1 MATRAVQ
8 VVTEVAALNRPFDYA
23 LTEPTAHVALGDRVR
38 VNFNHRSVRGWV
50 VAEGSFVR
58 DLKPV
63 AKWLGYGPPPAL
75 VTLTQWA
82 AWRWYGVWSHFLA
95 TASPRRVVTA
105 LAPPPEKVAATRVD
119 GDAIRTLQPGV
130 ISLAPTVDPLGLVL
144 GCYEATREREGSFV
158 VLVPHDAW
166 AKRLTDR
173 LVRRGL
179 AVAGGDDWA
188 RARAQWPLVVATRG
202 GAFSPVPRLAG
213 VLILDADDEGFF
225 STAVPTWNA
234 LEVVRERCR
243 RDDAPLWCTSA
254 LPSPVLS
261 GDNPVHSEG
270 GAPYW
275 PRVSIVNRRHGDPHD
290 GALTREALEAAH
302 RALGGDDEVAVVIIL
317 QRLGTGRLLA
327 CVRCGQLA
335 TCAVCGQG
343 EREVEGRLACE
354 EGRESR
360 ERFCR
365 DCGATK
371 FRAVRSGITT
381 LARDVALQLGQPVSE
396 MSAKS
401 VPDDLERVVVG
412 TEAVLTRVRRCA
424 LVIFADVDQYLLAP
438 RASARRQAVLAV
450 ARAGRLVGSRREGRG
465 AVVLQTRRSN
475 DLVLDS
481 VERGDVE
488 ALRLDEL
495 DVARALALAPYGA
508 RARVSGD
515 AARAFVEEMDAS
527 VRVRELDEGFV
538 LSAPDATIL
547 ATALAAAPRPTGSLR
562 VAVE

>member
-23 LTEPTAHVALGDRVR
+23 VTEQTAKVGLGDRVR

-50 VAEGSFVR
+50 VAEGSFER

-63 AKWLGYGPPPAL
+63 AKWLGFGPPPAL
-75 VTLTQWA
+75 VALTQWA
-82 AWRWYGVWSHFLA
+82 AWRWYGSWSRLLA
-95 TASPRRVVTA
+95 TASPARIVTA
-105 LAPPPEKVAATRVD
+105 LAPPPEKVAATIFESDVVR
-119 GDAIRTLQPGV
+119 ILRPGV
-130 ISLAPTVDPLGLVL
+130 ISLAPTVDPLSLVL
-144 GCYEATREREGSFV
+144 GCYEVTRERAGTFV

-166 AKRLTDR
+166 AKRLADR
-173 LVRRGL
+173 LARRGL
-179 AVAGGDDWA
+179 AVADGDDWA

-225 STAVPTWNA
+225 STAAPTWNA

-243 RDDAPLWCTSA
+243 LEDAPLWCTSA
-254 LPSPVLS
+254 LPSPALS
-261 GDNPVHSEG
+261 GDEPVCDEG

-275 PRVSIVNRRHGDPHD
+275 PQVSIVNRRHGDPHD
-290 GALTREALEAAH
+290 GALTREGLEAA
-302 RALGGDDEVAVVIIL
+302 RQALDGDDDVAVVIIL
-317 QRLGTGRLLA
+317 QRLGAGRLLA
-327 CVRCGQLA
+327 CVRCGELA

-343 EREVEGRLACE
+343 EREVEGRLSCE
-354 EGRESR
+354 EGHESR

-365 DCGATK
+365 ACGATK

-381 LARDVALQLGQPVSE
+381 LARDVALQLGRPVSE
-396 MSAKS
+396 LSAKS
-401 VPDDLERVVVG
+401 VPDTLERVVVG
-412 TEAVLTRVRRCA
+412 TEAVLTRVRRSA

-465 AVVLQTRRSN
+465 VVLLQTRRSN
-475 DLVLDS
+475 DLVLDC

-495 DVARALALAPYGA
+495 DVARALALAPFSA

-515 AARAFVEEMDAS
+515 AARTFVELLDDS
-527 VRVRELDEGFV
+527 VRVRELDEGFA

-547 ATALAAAPRPTGSLR
+547 ANALAAVPRPTGSLR

>member
-23 LTEPTAHVALGDRVR
+23 VTEQMAHVGLGDRVR

-50 VAEGSFVR
+50 VAEGSFER

-75 VTLTQWA
+75 VSLTQWA
-82 AWRWYGVWSHFLA
+82 AWRWYGSWSRLLA
-95 TASPRRVVTA
+95 TASPSRIVTA
-105 LAPPPEKVAATRVD
+105 LASAPQKAAATSVG
-119 GDAIRTLQPGV
+119 GDVVRFFPPGV

-166 AKRLTDR
+166 AKRLADR
-173 LVRRGL
+173 LTRRGL
-179 AVAGGDDWA
+179 AVANGDDWV
-188 RARAQWPLVVATRG
+188 RARAQWPLVVATRA

-213 VLILDADDEGFF
+213 ALVLDADDEGFS
-225 STAVPTWNA
+225 STAAPTWNA
-234 LEVVRERCR
+234 LEVMRERCR
-243 RDDAPLWCTSA
+243 REDVPLWCTSA
-254 LPSPVLS
+254 LPSPALS
-261 GDNPVHSEG
+261 GDDAVNSEG

-275 PRVSIVNRRHGDPHD
+275 PRVSIVNRRYGDPHD
-290 GALTREALEAAH
+290 GALSSEALDAAR
-302 RALGGDDEVAVVIIL
+302 RALESDDEVAVVIIL
-317 QRLGTGRLLA
+317 QRLGAGRLLA
-327 CVRCGQLA
+327 CVRCGELA
-335 TCAVCGQG
+335 TCAMCGQG
-343 EREVEGRLACE
+343 EREVEGRLRCAE
-354 EGRESR
+354 EHVSR

-371 FRAVRSGITT
+371 FRSVRSGITT
-381 LARDVALQLGQPVSE
+381 LARDVALQLGRPVSE
-396 MSAKS
+396 LSAQS

-412 TEAVLTRVRRCA
+412 TEAVLTRVRRSA

-450 ARAGRLVGSRREGRG
+450 ARAGRLVGSRQEGRG
-465 AVVLQTRRSN
+465 LVLLQTRRSN

-495 DVARALALAPYGA
+495 DVARALSLAPYGA

-515 AARAFVEEMDAS
+515 AARTFVGEMNPS
-527 VRVRELDEGFV
+527 IRVRELEDGFV
-538 LSAPDATIL
+538 LSAPDTTVL
-547 ATALAAAPRPTGSLR
+547 ANALSAAPRPAGSLR